1 MLDYFSDREKSRRK
15 ESRMEDRRVFERI
28 NTKMPLRFL
37 NPTNGR
43 EGIADTVDI
52 SANGVGFVTNENL
65 SALTSLEMW
74 LGIPD
79 YREPLYTRGRVVWS
93 GTLSDTGQQRV
104 GVRLEKAELMGL
116 ARVLWVRGRVKNN

>member
-1 MLDYFSDREKSRRK
+1 
-15 ESRMEDRRVFERI
+15 MEDRRIFERI

-43 EGIADTVDI
+43 EGTADTVDI
-52 SANGVGFVTNENL
+52 SANGLGLVTNENL
-65 SALTSLEMW
+65 SATAPLEMW

-79 YREPLYTRGRVVWS
+79 QHEPLYTRGEVAWS
-93 GTLSDTGQQRV
+93 KTLPETGQQRV

-116 ARVLWVRGRVKNN
+116 ARVLWIKGKSRKNN

>member
-1 MLDYFSDREKSRRK
+1 
-15 ESRMEDRRVFERI
+15 MEDRRVFERI
-28 NTKMPLRFL
+28 NTKMPVKFL
-37 NPTNGR
+37 DPSSGR
-43 EGIADTVDI
+43 EGKADTIDI

-93 GTLSDTGQQRV
+93 EALPETGQQRV

-116 ARVLWVRGRVKNN
+116 ARVLWLKKRAV